1 MIYGL
6 CKRGRL
12 YEYNN
17 VRDVISWRATRCHFT
32 AHCIDND
39 IRLAYDCRRRVR
51 LTAAWRYSERRFIQG
66 GRLVFPCLRSVQKA
80 DAMFCFNSRAWK
92 LEFLQQLSILL
103 RVRFMTNIAGRTECH
118 FTM

>member
-17 VRDVISWRATRCHFT
+17 VRDVIAWRATRCHFT

-39 IRLAYDCRRRVR
+39 IRLAYDCRR
-51 LTAAWRYSERRFIQG
+51 G
-66 GRLVFPCLRSVQKA
+66 GTVDGRGEVFRKV
-80 DAMFCFNSRAWK
+80 F
-92 LEFLQQLSILL
+92 
-103 RVRFMTNIAGRTECH
+103 
-118 FTM
+118 